1 MLKKIIVSAGT
12 VGAAGVALGVF
23 GLFGAGVASAA
34 PDVVGMTYGD
44 AVSEIESGGGTA
56 KIAVTVGDR
65 QDAMGDCLV
74 TNATD
79 APFMRDVG
87 GEFGHADG
95 EVLLALNCNRGVAT
109 ATVPGLSA
117 ASPAGRDFQAKAEEA
132 AAAAQNEQDELA
144 MAGETPGDAEPEIP
158 TG

>member
-1 MLKKIIVSAGT
+1 MKKVIISAST
-12 VGAAGVALGVF
+12 VGAAGLAMGAL
-23 GLFGAGVASAA
+23 GLFGAGIASAA

-44 AVSEIESGGGTA
+44 AVSAIEEDGGTA

-87 GEFGHADG
+87 GEFGHADS
-95 EVLLALNCNRGVAT
+95 EVMLTLNCNRGAAT
-109 ATVPGLSA
+109 ATTPGASMGSA
-117 ASPAGRDFQAKAEEA
+117 AGRSFQAAAEEA
-132 AAAAQNEQDELA
+132 AQAAQDEQDELA
-144 MAGETPGDAEPEIP
+144 QAGEVPGDAEPEIP

>member
-1 MLKKIIVSAGT
+1 MKKNIISAGT
-12 VGAAGVALGVF
+12 VGAAGVAMGAL
-23 GLFGAGVASAA
+23 GLFGAGIASAA

-44 AVSEIESGGGTA
+44 AVSAIEEDGGTS

-79 APFMRDVG
+79 APFARR
-87 GEFGHADG
+87 A
-95 EVLLALNCNRGVAT
+95 R
-109 ATVPGLSA
+109 A
-117 ASPAGRDFQAKAEEA
+117 ASPAGRDFTAKAEEA
-132 AAAAQNEQDELA
+132 AAAQQSEAGELA
-144 MAGETPGDAEPEIP
+144 AAGETPGETTPEIP

>member
-1 MLKKIIVSAGT
+1 MIISAG
-12 VGAAGVALGVF
+12 VGAAGVAL

-44 AVSEIESGGGTA
+44 AVSAIEDDGGTA
-56 KIAVTVGDR
+56 KISVTVGDR

-79 APFMRDVG
+79 APFVRDLDWA

-95 EVLLALNCNRGVAT
+95 EVLLALNCNRGAAT
-109 ATVPGLSA
+109 GTTPGASA
-117 ASPAGRDFQAKAEEA
+117 ASPEGRDFTAKAEEA
-132 AAAAQNEQDELA
+132 AAAAQSEEGELA
-144 MAGETPGDAEPEIP
+144 DAGATPGATTNADIP

>member
-1 MLKKIIVSAGT
+1 MGKLKKIIVSAGI
-12 VGAAGVALGVF
+12 GAAGVAL

-44 AVSEIESGGGTA
+44 AVSAIEEDGGSA
-56 KIAVTVGDR
+56 KISVTVGDR

-74 TNATD
+74 TNAVD
-79 APFMRDVG
+79 APFTRYND
-87 GEFGHADG
+87 GEAAHADG
-95 EVLLALNCNRGVAT
+95 EVLLALNCTRGAAT
-109 ATVPGLSA
+109 ATTPG
-117 ASPAGRDFQAKAEEA
+117 ASMASSEGRAFQAKAEEA

-144 MAGETPGDAEPEIP
+144 MAGATPGDAEPQIP

>member
-1 MLKKIIVSAGT
+1 MLKKIIVSAST
-12 VGAAGVALGVF
+12 VGATAVAMGAL
-23 GLFGAGVASAA
+23 GLFGAGIASAA

-44 AVSEIESGGGTA
+44 AVSAIEEDGGTS

-74 TNATD
+74 TNASD
-79 APFMRDVG
+79 APFVRDGG

-95 EVLLALNCNRGVAT
+95 EVLLTLNCNRGAAT
-109 ATVPGLSA
+109 ATTPG
-117 ASPAGRDFQAKAEEA
+117 ASLASSAGRDFQAKAEEA

>member
-1 MLKKIIVSAGT
+1 MLKKIIVSAGI
-12 VGAAGVALGVF
+12 GAAGVALG
-23 GLFGAGVASAA
+23 LFGAGIASAA

-44 AVSEIESGGGTA
+44 AVSAIEEGGGSA
-56 KIAVTVGDR
+56 KISVTVGDR

-79 APFMRDVG
+79 APFMRDLG

-95 EVLLALNCNRGVAT
+95 EVLLTLNCNRGAAT
-109 ATVPGLSA
+109 AGVPGASA
-117 ASPAGRDFQAKAEEA
+117 ASPDGRAFTAKAEEA
-132 AAAAQNEQDELA
+132 AAAAQAEQDELA
-144 MAGETPGDAEPEIP
+144 AAGETPGATGPEVP

>member
-1 MLKKIIVSAGT
+1 MKKNIISAGT
-12 VGAAGVALGVF
+12 VGAAGVAMGAL
-23 GLFGAGVASAA
+23 GLFGAGIASAA

-44 AVSEIESGGGTA
+44 AVSAIEEDGGTS

-79 APFMRDVG
+79 APFVRDSE

-95 EVLLALNCNRGVAT
+95 EVLLTLNCNRGAAT
-109 ATVPGLSA
+109 APCLAPRQPARRAAISRPRPRKPPQPSRARKANSQQPARPPARRRLKSRPGS
-117 ASPAGRDFQAKAEEA
+117 
-132 AAAAQNEQDELA
+132 
-144 MAGETPGDAEPEIP
+144 
-158 TG
+158 

>member
-1 MLKKIIVSAGT
+1 MKKIIISAG
-12 VGAAGVALGVF
+12 VGAAGVAL

-44 AVSEIESGGGTA
+44 AVSAIEDDGGTA
-56 KIAVTVGDR
+56 KISVTVGDR

-79 APFMRDVG
+79 APFVRDLDWA

-95 EVLLALNCNRGVAT
+95 EVLLALNCNRGAAT
-109 ATVPGLSA
+109 GTTPGASA
-117 ASPAGRDFQAKAEEA
+117 ASPEGRDFTAKAEEA
-132 AAAAQNEQDELA
+132 AAAAQSEEGELA
-144 MAGETPGDAEPEIP
+144 DAGATPGATTNADIP

>member
-1 MLKKIIVSAGT
+1 MLKKIIVSAGI
-12 VGAAGVALGVF
+12 GAAGVAL

-44 AVSEIESGGGTA
+44 AVSQIEDGGGTA
-56 KIAVTVGDR
+56 KISVTVGDR

-79 APFMRDVG
+79 APFIRDND

-95 EVLLALNCNRGVAT
+95 EVLLALNCNRGAAT
-109 ATVPGLSA
+109 AGVPGASA
-117 ASPAGRDFQAKAEEA
+117 ASPEGRAFTAKAEEA
-132 AAAAQNEQDELA
+132 AADQQSEQGELA
-144 MAGETPGDAEPEIP
+144 EAGATPGEEENIP

>member
-1 MLKKIIVSAGT
+1 VKKIIISAST
-12 VGAAGVALGVF
+12 VGAAGIAMGAL
-23 GLFGAGVASAA
+23 GLFGAGTASAA

-44 AVSEIESGGGTA
+44 AVSAIEEDGGTA
-56 KIAVTVGDR
+56 KISVTVGDR

-79 APFMRDVG
+79 APFIRDSG

-95 EVLLALNCNRGVAT
+95 EVLLALNCNRGAAT
-109 ATVPGLSA
+109 ATTPGASA
-117 ASPAGRDFQAKAEEA
+117 ASPEGRTFTAKAEEA
-132 AAAAQNEQDELA
+132 AAAQQSEEGELA
-144 MAGETPGDAEPEIP
+144 EAGETPGGTAEIP

>member
-1 MLKKIIVSAGT
+1 MLKKIIVSAGI
-12 VGAAGVALGVF
+12 GAAGVALG
-23 GLFGAGVASAA
+23 LFGAGIASAA

-44 AVSEIESGGGTA
+44 AVSTIEDGGGTA
-56 KIAVTVGDR
+56 KISVTVGDR

-79 APFMRDVG
+79 APFMRDIG

-95 EVLLALNCNRGVAT
+95 EVLLALNCNRGAAT
-109 ATVPGLSA
+109 AGVPGASA
-117 ASPAGRDFQAKAEEA
+117 ASPEGREFTAKAEEA
-132 AAAAQNEQDELA
+132 AAAAQAEQDELA
-144 MAGETPGDAEPEIP
+144 AAGATPGAEENIP

>member
-1 MLKKIIVSAGT
+1 MKKIIVSAGT
-12 VGAAGVALGVF
+12 VGAAGVAIGVL
-23 GLFGAGVASAA
+23 GLFGAGIASAA

-44 AVSEIESGGGTA
+44 AVSEIEDGGGTA

-87 GEFGHADG
+87 DGSFGHADS
-95 EVLLALNCNRGVAT
+95 EVLLTLNCNRGAAT
-109 ATVPGLSA
+109 ATTPGSSL
-117 ASPAGRDFQAKAEEA
+117 ASEAGREFQAAAEEQ
-132 AAAAQNEQDELA
+132 AAAAQAEQDELA
-144 MAGETPGDAEPEIP
+144 AAGETPGAPEEIP

>member
-12 VGAAGVALGVF
+12 VGAAAVAMGAL
-23 GLFGAGVASAA
+23 GLFGAGIASAA

-44 AVSEIESGGGTA
+44 AVTEIEDGGGTA

-79 APFMRDVG
+79 APFMRDLG

-95 EVLLALNCNRGVAT
+95 EVLLALNCNRGAAT
-109 ATVPGLSA
+109 AGVPGASA
-117 ASPAGRDFQAKAEEA
+117 ASPEGREFTAKAEEA
-132 AAAAQNEQDELA
+132 AAAAQAEQDELA
-144 MAGETPGDAEPEIP
+144 AAGETPGDTAPQIP

>member
-1 MLKKIIVSAGT
+1 MLKKIIVSAGI
-12 VGAAGVALGVF
+12 GAAGVALG
-23 GLFGAGVASAA
+23 LFGAGIASAA

-44 AVSEIESGGGTA
+44 AVSTIEDEGGTA
-56 KIAVTVGDR
+56 KISVTVGDR

-79 APFMRDVG
+79 APFMRDIG

-95 EVLLALNCNRGVAT
+95 EVLLALNCNRGAAT
-109 ATVPGLSA
+109 AGVPGASA
-117 ASPAGRDFQAKAEEA
+117 ASPAGREFTAKAEEA
-132 AAAAQNEQDELA
+132 AAAAQAEQDELA
-144 MAGETPGDAEPEIP
+144 AAGETPGAEENIP